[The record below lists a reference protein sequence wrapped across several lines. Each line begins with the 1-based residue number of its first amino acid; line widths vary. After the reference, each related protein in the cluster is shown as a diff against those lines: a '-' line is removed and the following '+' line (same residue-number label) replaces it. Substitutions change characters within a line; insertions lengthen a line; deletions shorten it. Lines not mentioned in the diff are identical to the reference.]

1 MRSLILLVEDHVDSR
16 EMLEE
21 FLTLEGFAVEVAGN
35 GLHAWER
42 LRKGPT
48 PDVMLLDLMM
58 PVMSGWELMERV
70 QKEPRLKD
78 LPVIVVSG
86 AGATRPVPQGIR
98 ASIPKPL
105 DLDDLMR
112 ALEPFRSSAQSQL
125 AAAY

>member
-42 LRKGPT
+42 LRRGPR

-58 PVMSGWELMERV
+58 PVMSGWELMDRV
-70 QKEPRLKD
+70 AQEPTLRG

-86 AGATRPVPQGIR
+86 AGATRPAPKGILT
-98 ASIPKPL
+98 SIPKPL
-105 DLDDLMR
+105 DLDELVR
-112 ALEPFRSSAQSQL
+112 ALAPFQTQFTAEAS
-125 AAAY
+125 Y

>member
-1 MRSLILLVEDHVDSR
+1 MPTRNLILLVEDHADSR

-21 FLTLEGFAVEVAGN
+21 FLTLEGFNVEVAFN

-42 LRKGPT
+42 LRRPPH

-58 PVMSGWELMERV
+58 PVMSGWELMERIL
-70 QKEPRLKD
+70 QDPSLRR

-86 AGATRPVPQGIR
+86 AGATRPAPDGIL

-105 DLDDLMR
+105 DLEELVR
-112 ALEPFRSSAQSQL
+112 ALSPFRPLRAMEASF
-125 AAAY
+125 